1 MVLDH
6 GDTWCFEVNPLAK
19 IEGCIVEL
27 LIRRSGP
34 EIQVVALG
42 LALETME
49 RVLGKVRRLT
59 PEIIVPTNVVFGAR
73 SPNDICPRR
82 QRP

>member
-1 MVLDH
+1 MLDH
-6 GDTWCFEVNPLAK
+6 GDTWRFDVKPLAK
-19 IEGCIVEL
+19 IEGRIIEF

-42 LALETME
+42 LALEATE

-59 PEIIVPTNVVFGAR
+59 PEIIVPTNVFFGAR